1 MYSFIICVA
10 ALILGYIFYGKFV
23 EKVFAPDPN
32 RIPPCV
38 SKADGM
44 DYVPMPSWKIYMI
57 QFLNIAGTGPIFGA
71 LMGAKFG
78 PASYVW
84 IVIGAIFA
92 GAMHDYFAGMMSMR
106 NGGEGLPDIIG
117 RYLGGKARAVMLVFA
132 MLLMLLVGAVF
143 TSSPAIILGDLT
155 KNWVPGDSVMVWC
168 VIVFIYYMLATL
180 LPISKLIG
188 KIYPLFAIA
197 LIFMAVALMVVLV
210 FKWPSIPEIWT
221 GLSQTD
227 HQLKADSGLVGQNLF
242 PCLFI
247 TIACGALS
255 GFHAT
260 QSPMMARCMT
270 NEKLGRPIFYG
281 AMITEGIIALIW
293 AALGSYFVYGHGFE
307 ELGIA
312 INSSAPL
319 VVENISIKWLGI
331 AGGVLAIL
339 GVVAAPITSGDTAF
353 RTARL
358 ILADFVRV
366 DQKSIPKRLAVS
378 LPVFLAAGFFLYFS
392 IADNDGFN
400 LIWRYFMWANQI
412 LASFTLWAITVF
424 LYRERKG
431 LYYLMSLIPGIFM
444 TSVCVT
450 FICIMPIGFGI
461 SDAYTAHI
469 GIATALVCTVLFAF
483 FHPKRNFNG

>member
-1 MYSFIICVA
+1 MYSFLIGVV
-10 ALILGYIFYGKFV
+10 ALILGYMFYGKFV
-23 EKVFAPDPN
+23 EKVFAPDPS
-32 RIPPCV
+32 RIPPSV

-44 DYVPMPSWKIYMI
+44 DYIPMPSWKIYMI

-78 PASYVW
+78 PASYIW
-84 IVIGAIFA
+84 IVLGCIFA
-92 GAMHDYFAGMMSMR
+92 GAMHDYLAGMISMR

-117 RYLGGKARAVMLVFA
+117 RYLGRKARAVMLVFA

-143 TSSPAIILGDLT
+143 TSSPAIILGEIT
-155 KNWVPGDSVMVWC
+155 KDWMPGNPVIVWC
-168 VIVFIYYMLATL
+168 FIVFGYYILATL

-188 KIYPLFAIA
+188 RIYPVFAIA
-197 LIFMAVALMVVLV
+197 LIFMAVALMVVL
-210 FKWPSIPEIWT
+210 FLKWPSIPEIWT
-221 GLSQTD
+221 GLSESDLT
-227 HQLKADSGLVGQNLF
+227 LKADSGLVGQNLF

-270 NEKLGRPIFYG
+270 NEKQGRPIFYG
-281 AMITEGIIALIW
+281 AMITEGVIALIW

-307 ELGIA
+307 HLGIA

-319 VVENISIKWLGI
+319 VVEKISIGWLGV
-331 AGGVLAIL
+331 AGGILAIL
-339 GVVAAPITSGDTAF
+339 GVVAAPITSGDTSF
-353 RTARL
+353 RTARM
-358 ILADFVRV
+358 ILADFLKVG
-366 DQKSIPKRLAVS
+366 QKSIPKRLLVS
-378 LPVFLAAGFFLYFS
+378 LPVFVVAGFFLYLTVE
-392 IADNDGFN
+392 DNDGFN
-400 LIWRYFMWANQI
+400 FIWRYFMWANQV

-424 LYRERKG
+424 LYKERKG
-431 LYYLMSLIPGIFM
+431 AYYLMSLLPACFI

-461 SDAYTAHI
+461 SAAYTPHI
-469 GIATALVCTVLFAF
+469 GILTAVSCAILFAV
-483 FHPKRNFNG
+483 FHPRRAE